1 MTGNRRRFIRGSN
14 RSYVLLTI
22 AIWAVLYLPN
32 LWWRDLTGTDEPKYA
47 QVAREVLLDGHWFAL
62 HHNGDPYYGEPPL
75 YFWLEALLSLPYG
88 DVTPFI
94 AMLTA
99 CLFGLGTMLLTY
111 SLGKRLFD
119 ADTGF
124 LGAAILA
131 TLPQFHN
138 FSCTAR
144 LNVPFT
150 FFITA
155 ALTAFYFGYSEV
167 NVGAPRRVAPTS
179 YFSWGWVLLGLAAI
193 TEKGPIAFILVGA
206 TVLVFLWRRGELR
219 LFLETRPV
227 LGLFLSAVPVTLW
240 LLPAYL
246 TVGRSYMEGLFG
258 QFNSQVTTPLGVD
271 KFLFY
276 FSAIFVDGSPW
287 SILLPF
293 AFYAYWKERGAGVP
307 QRDFLWTWLFVILI
321 TFSII
326 LQKFSRYILPLY
338 PAVALILAHFCGGY
352 IRRPALREWT
362 SIKGAL
368 CWGLAPFLGL
378 LFAWIFFGL
387 HTHKLVLSYLII
399 GAMGVG
405 LLGLSFVVRQI
416 FRDKQWEVLFVFTFL
431 VTSSFQMS
439 YNRFLFPWEKENRSE
454 RAYCEELKG
463 LMEPGAPWA
472 VYRIFRPAQVYYTK
486 SHPKAISSEEELV
499 SFWAG
504 GPPEADAT
512 VSLPGKVYCLMAEAD
527 YNGLTST
534 GRVPLF
540 KVAELQGLHKARL
553 VLVSNLP

>member
-1 MTGNRRRFIRGSN
+1 MTGNRRRFIIRGSN

-62 HHNGDPYYGEPPL
+62 HLNGAPYYGEPPL
-75 YFWLEALLSLPYG
+75 YFWSEALLSLPHG

-131 TLPQFHN
+131 TLPQFHS
-138 FSCTAR
+138 FSCMAR

-155 ALTAFYFGYSEV
+155 VLTAFYFGYSEPEKKR
-167 NVGAPRRVAPTS
+167 G
-179 YFSWGWVLLGLAAI
+179 YFLWGWVLLGLAAI

-227 LGLFLSAVPVTLW
+227 LGLFLSAVPITLW

-276 FSAIFVDGSPW
+276 FSGIFVDGSPW

-293 AFYAYWKERGAGVP
+293 AFYAYWKEQTKGP
-307 QRDFLWTWLFVILI
+307 QRDFIWTWLFVILI

-326 LQKFSRYILPLY
+326 LQKFSRYTLPLY
-338 PAVALILAHFCGGY
+338 PAMALILAHFCGGY

-378 LFAWIFFGL
+378 LSAWIFFGL

-405 LLGLSFVVRQI
+405 LLGLSLAVRQI
-416 FRDKQWEVLFVFTFL
+416 FRDKQWEVLFIFTFL
-431 VTSSFQMS
+431 ITSSFQMS

-472 VYRIFRPAQVYYTK
+472 VYRIFRPAQVYYTR
-486 SHPKAISSEEELV
+486 SHPKAISSEEEIV
-499 SFWAG
+499 SFL
-504 GPPEADAT
+504 GPPE
-512 VSLPGKVYCLMAEAD
+512 KVYCLMAEAD

-540 KVAELQGLHKARL
+540 KVAELQGLHKARF